1 MQIKGILY
9 ALLVSGASIAAARPL
24 SNPEARGPSISAR
37 DVDLISD
44 IVSIALREALEARG
58 SAISKLTGKDKK
70 EKKDKGKNKEE
81 ELPSYKKVGHDKPP
95 QWSQGTHGVHDFHS
109 EWDPNQS
116 NYEHNHKSAS
126 GSGHHGGIHDH

>member
-1 MQIKGILY
+1 MQIKAILY
-9 ALLVSGASIAAARPL
+9 TLLVSGASITAARAL
-24 SNPEARGPSISAR
+24 SNPEARGLSISAR
-37 DVDLISD
+37 DVDLIND
-44 IVSIALREALEARG
+44 IVVIAVREVLEARG
-58 SAISKLTGKDKK
+58 SAMSKMLGKDKK

-126 GSGHHGGIHDH
+126 ASGHHGGIHDH